1 MITTDISSNILWGV
15 YIMGLANNMINMQTS
30 HQLISFPVAG
40 AAAGLGLYGANTYYS
55 QALYGNSMNDPFM
68 GQAWD
73 FVLTGAGIGGGAALV
88 SAGIKFQ
95 AAQLRNS
102 RINEYTS
109 QGLSHTSAQ
118 LLAMSGK

>member
-1 MITTDISSNILWGV
+1 
-15 YIMGLANNMINMQTS
+15 MGLANNMINMQTS
-30 HQLISFPVAG
+30 HQLIGYPVVG
-40 AAAGLGLYGANTYYS
+40 ASMGLALGMANTYYS
-55 QALYGNSMNDPFM
+55 QALYGNSMNNPFL
-68 GQAWD
+68 GDTWD

-102 RINEYTS
+102 RISEYTS